1 MNDRTTAPTLAGQ
14 RIALRPAGRNDAPV
28 LFELAKDPAVAEMTG
43 RIPHPLAPTDVERW
57 LGGPAPGDDLTEI
70 VFAIE
75 RASDGAVLGAIGLIL
90 PHGDSRAEVGYWL
103 GRRFWNQGYT
113 TEAVRLVP
121 GYAFGDLALGR
132 VRAGAFPENGAS
144 IRVQEK
150 AGMRCVGREMHPAP
164 ARGGDREVV
173 IYELT
178 RAEWAR

>member
-1 MNDRTTAPTLAGQ
+1 
-14 RIALRPAGRNDAPV
+14 
-28 LFELAKDPAVAEMTG
+28 MTG

-57 LGGPAPGDDLTEI
+57 FGGPASNDDVTEI

-75 RASDGAVLGAIGLIL
+75 RASDSAVLGAIGLIL
-90 PHGDSRAEVGYWL
+90 PRGVPSAEMGYWL

-113 TEAVRLVP
+113 TEAVRLVL
-121 GYAFGDLALGR
+121 GHAFGDLALDR

-150 AGMRCVGREMHPAP
+150 TGMRRVGREMHPAP
-164 ARGGDREVV
+164 ARGGNREVV
-173 IYELT
+173 SYELT